1 MANLSVIQERFDE
14 EITTWYVF
22 SSKAKA
28 QKKFNDLESEYEEDW
43 QLEMNEVSGSNCGF
57 LIGFDDYAGEIF
69 AEPVSDVRGY
79 SLDSSLYAGGNTTAI
94 LIGPKSK
101 EGELYVT
108 SMGALEVKGNLEEL
122 AEWMA
127 SDLTV
132 DNIPAGVPGA
142 EQGSGKSS
150 KFIPDN
156 YSDILNTVK
165 VMKDLWNSTKKENKK
180 AEAVKAGLPT
190 EYWGDVPILDF
201 QHKWV
206 WFINV
211 LNGALLKC
219 TNNQI
224 YSDLED
230 WKYYKKN
237 KNFFSQHDNFIDKPD
252 GLYSEWP
259 KNIIT
264 KDVNKIVAAA
274 KKDQEVCFKATY
286 LLVRDFLGRM
296 DNMKDDEWSGRYV
309 DKRGNRG
316 NNYINTFRYMQQ
328 AWAFNIIDKIED
340 DKSVLKV
347 DSHGDVTFS
356 FESVQT
362 TSELKYV
369 QLFEQFVDKLNEEQE
384 YALYEK
390 KYSAAERRELEK
402 KGHAMPGGR
411 FPIVDLADL
420 RNAIFYIGKGVVNGP
435 EEAAKFIAKR
445 MKELDGLKY
454 EDMFNNALSRAGVKK
469 KVKDLM
475 ASV

>member
-1 MANLSVIQERFDE
+1 MAKLFVIQERFDE

-28 QKKFNDLESEYEEDW
+28 QKKFNGLESKYEEDW

-57 LIGFDDYAGEIF
+57 LIGFDDNAGEIF

-79 SLDSSLYAGGNTTAI
+79 SLDSSIYAGGNTTAI

-108 SMGALEVKGNLEEL
+108 SMGALEVKGNLEVLADWMSSEL
-122 AEWMA
+122 
-127 SDLTV
+127 V
-132 DNIPAGVPGA
+132 DDKIPAGVPGA
-142 EQGSGKSS
+142 EQGSGESDKQS

-156 YSDILNTVK
+156 HSDILNTVK
-165 VMKDLWNSTKKENKK
+165 VMKDLWNSAKKENKK
-180 AEAVKAGLPT
+180 AEAEKAGLPT
-190 EYWGDVPILDF
+190 EYWGFVPILDF

-224 YSDLED
+224 YSDLES

-237 KNFFSQHDNFIDKPD
+237 KNFFSRHENFRGEDD

-286 LLVRDFLGRM
+286 MLVRDFLSRAM
-296 DNMKDDEWSGRYV
+296 LDMPKDEWSGTYV
-309 DKRGNRG
+309 NKRGRQDK
-316 NNYINTFRYMQQ
+316 NYIDTFRYMQQ
-328 AWAFNIIDKIED
+328 NWAFQIIDMIED
-340 DKSVLKV
+340 DKSVLDV

-356 FESVQT
+356 FENVQT
-362 TSELKYV
+362 ANELKYV
-369 QLFEQFVDKLNEEQE
+369 QLFENFAN
-384 YALYEK
+384 
-390 KYSAAERRELEK
+390 S
-402 KGHAMPGGR
+402 
-411 FPIVDLADL
+411 I
-420 RNAIFYIGKGVVNGP
+420 
-435 EEAAKFIAKR
+435 
-445 MKELDGLKY
+445 KE
-454 EDMFNNALSRAGVKK
+454 
-469 KVKDLM
+469 
-475 ASV
+475 